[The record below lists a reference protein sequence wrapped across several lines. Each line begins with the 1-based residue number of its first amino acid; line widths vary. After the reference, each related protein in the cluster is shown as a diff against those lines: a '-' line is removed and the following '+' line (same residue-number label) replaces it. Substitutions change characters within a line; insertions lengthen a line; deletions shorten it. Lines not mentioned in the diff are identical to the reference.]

1 LKRLLLVVVMAACSS
16 DTDLG
21 GVYMVTADV
30 SSSPCGADAP
40 MTPSPAYLSFTQT
53 TFFGAKIWTFEIC
66 SDAAGSNCDSNSSGG
81 VFGGFSEPI
90 DNGWKGAESAASF
103 SDPTCYL
110 NYYLRTAILTGKT
123 MVIESTNYN
132 DSPALDQAH
141 CTADEAEQRGAT
153 MPCMMHERI
162 EATKL

>member
-1 LKRLLLVVVMAACSS
+1 MKRLLLVVVMAACSS

-40 MTPSPAYLSFTQT
+40 VSPVPAYLSFTQSE
-53 TFFGAKIWTFEIC
+53 FFGAKIWTFEIC
-66 SDAAGSNCDSNSSGG
+66 SDAAGTSCDSNSGL
-81 VFGGFSEPI
+81 FGGFSEPI
-90 DNGWKGAESAASF
+90 DNGWKGVESADSF

-110 NYYLRTAILTGKT
+110 TYDVRTAILTGKM
-123 MVIESTNYN
+123 MVIESNNYS
-132 DSPALDQAH
+132 DTPALDQPH
-141 CTADEAEQRGAT
+141 CTTDEAEKRGTT